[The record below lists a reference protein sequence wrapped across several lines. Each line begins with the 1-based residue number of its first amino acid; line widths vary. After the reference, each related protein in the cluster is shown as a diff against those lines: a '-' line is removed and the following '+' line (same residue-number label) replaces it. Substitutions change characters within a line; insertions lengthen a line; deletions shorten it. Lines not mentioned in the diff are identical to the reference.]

1 MKYIDRVVLEDF
13 KNWLVSSQNPDFSG
27 DEKYS
32 GYDYY
37 INRLFEKAVEL
48 NVITES
54 EIKYK
59 DVVWLREFQKIYE
72 SSSRLREVDR
82 TRIGHLGGI
91 AALKKFINFI
101 EYKNKVNQN
110 ITVIAERKE
119 LFRKYLNDCGKCNER
134 AGEGVHANT
143 LDGYWFGLSR
153 KLINDEINEPFS
165 YDDEVAFEPIKKKIM
180 ELDKGGDPSQGA
192 KWYSKFLAEC
202 KFKKLLEWF
211 VTQLRINNEIIDGI
225 KTQGKGADKDKIR
238 KHYECWR
245 AYIGFELDCT
255 LRCDY
260 AKAMSGANYI
270 HLTHTWLNIV
280 PEFVQSSNNFDV
292 MTLKIVYKPNNH
304 IERAYDPVTIL
315 QLGLFDGRFPNE
327 KLRNLFNDFKKEI
340 NKVQQ
345 GAHNL
350 EANKEEDKTMR
361 DGKDNKFELNLIL
374 YGPPGTG
381 KTYNTVIR
389 AVKIIENE
397 NFIDDGYDNIK
408 ARYDKYLEKGR
419 IAFTTFH
426 QSYGYEEFIEG
437 IKPDIEADEIKYKRT
452 DGIFKEFCDKAVGFR
467 FLFNFNSDHEFKND
481 VTVWKVSLGGAGK
494 NNTRDECMKNSQI
507 RIGWDDYGEFIS
519 EDTNFSGGG
528 ERILN
533 AFINDMNIGDI
544 VLSCYSTTEIDAVGV
559 IDGEYEWHNE
569 YPHYKRVRKVK
580 WLVKGIKED
589 ITQLNN
595 GKRMMQPSVYR
606 LDISPDEIAKF
617 LNELQKPDVKLEYKY
632 DDNYVFI
639 IDEINRGNVS
649 KIFGELIT
657 LIEPIKRLGEKE
669 EMTCKLPYSG
679 KTFGVPKNVYIL
691 GTMNTADRSL
701 VQLDAAL
708 RRRFAFEEMMPNPEL
723 LNVTDDG
730 IDLRKLITAINERVT
745 ALLDR
750 EHQIGHS
757 YFIGVSNVQQLAYV
771 FKQRII
777 PLLQEYF
784 FDDYELVGKVLS
796 EAFVKEKIN
805 PFNNGKILYEIV
817 CPDEVNKYQSIYSG
831 TNTNSLQTNE

>member
-1 MKYIDRVVLEDF
+1 
-13 KNWLVSSQNPDFSG
+13 
-27 DEKYS
+27 
-32 GYDYY
+32 
-37 INRLFEKAVEL
+37 
-48 NVITES
+48 
-54 EIKYK
+54 
-59 DVVWLREFQKIYE
+59 
-72 SSSRLREVDR
+72 
-82 TRIGHLGGI
+82 
-91 AALKKFINFI
+91 
-101 EYKNKVNQN
+101 
-110 ITVIAERKE
+110 
-119 LFRKYLNDCGKCNER
+119 
-134 AGEGVHANT
+134 
-143 LDGYWFGLSR
+143 
-153 KLINDEINEPFS
+153 
-165 YDDEVAFEPIKKKIM
+165 
-180 ELDKGGDPSQGA
+180 
-192 KWYSKFLAEC
+192 
-202 KFKKLLEWF
+202 
-211 VTQLRINNEIIDGI
+211 
-225 KTQGKGADKDKIR
+225 
-238 KHYECWR
+238 
-245 AYIGFELDCT
+245 
-255 LRCDY
+255 
-260 AKAMSGANYI
+260 
-270 HLTHTWLNIV
+270 
-280 PEFVQSSNNFDV
+280 
-292 MTLKIVYKPNNH
+292 
-304 IERAYDPVTIL
+304 
-315 QLGLFDGRFPNE
+315 
-327 KLRNLFNDFKKEI
+327 
-340 NKVQQ
+340 
-345 GAHNL
+345 
-350 EANKEEDKTMR
+350 
-361 DGKDNKFELNLIL
+361 
-374 YGPPGTG
+374 
-381 KTYNTVIR
+381 
-389 AVKIIENE
+389 
-397 NFIDDGYDNIK
+397 
-408 ARYDKYLEKGR
+408 
-419 IAFTTFH
+419 
-426 QSYGYEEFIEG
+426 
-437 IKPDIEADEIKYKRT
+437 
-452 DGIFKEFCDKAVGFR
+452 
-467 FLFNFNSDHEFKND
+467 
-481 VTVWKVSLGGAGK
+481 
-494 NNTRDECMKNSQI
+494 MKNSQI

-730 IDLRKLITAINERVT
+730 IDLRKLLTAINERVT

-831 TNTNSLQTNE
+831 INTNSLQTNE